1 MISFLSTLLWL
12 EIVSST
18 LKKLVSEFISVHC
31 FHFSVTG
38 FGQNGPDL
46 QPCFFCCYSTEYA
59 AQFMIVII
67 FYFCLVICSYYTLT
81 HDTYWSNVSV
91 FADDHNVFLISY
103 PPPNL
108 RELSLWQ
115 LFLGLLVVLISVF
128 WLPALPFL
136 VSPLLLMASS
146 PPPFPEVD
154 CFLSTPSV
162 RYRYT
167 TRAGN

>member
-1 MISFLSTLLWL
+1 MIHIEVMFLY
-12 EIVSST
+12 
-18 LKKLVSEFISVHC
+18 LK
-31 FHFSVTG
+31 
-38 FGQNGPDL
+38 
-46 QPCFFCCYSTEYA
+46 
-59 AQFMIVII
+59 MITM
-67 FYFCLVICSYYTLT
+67 F
-81 HDTYWSNVSV
+81 
-91 FADDHNVFLISY
+91 SY

-167 TRAGN
+167 TRAGNLRMRTCLVFHFSFFSPFIFILTQYPELRSKSFRNKFPFLSLYDTN